1 MYTFKSRIRYSET
14 DKTGRLAIPSM
25 VNYFQDCSNF
35 QSEEL
40 GVGYKELL
48 ERGKGWI
55 LTSWHIEIYRTPQLC
70 EEVTI
75 GTFASDFKGFYGNR
89 NFVMLDDDGKVLG
102 CADSTWVLMDIHK
115 GRPIKPAPEDIQ
127 HYEVLSPL
135 NLETQGR
142 KIKRIE
148 GAASLPSF
156 RVQRHQL
163 DTQNH
168 VNNCQYIQMALDVIP
183 EEPLVKRIRVE
194 YKKAAVSEDVIVP
207 RLAHEEGRT
216 VVELCDEEGNPY
228 ALVEVSE
235 QVSKEVM
242 SSRVL
247 SDDLNGKRRDC
258 D

>member
-14 DKTGRLAIPSM
+14 DKTGRLAIPAM

-35 QSEEL
+35 QSQEL

-48 ERGKGWI
+48 ERGKSWI
-55 LTSWHIEIYRTPQLC
+55 LTSWHIEIYETPDLC

-75 GTFASDFKGFYGNR
+75 GTFASDFKGFYGSR
-89 NFVMLDDDGKVLG
+89 NFVMLDGDGKVLG
-102 CADSTWVLMDIHK
+102 CADSTWVLMDIYK

-127 HYEVLSPL
+127 HYQVLPPL

-148 GAASLPSF
+148 GAKSLPSV

-168 VNNCQYIQMALDVIP
+168 VNNCQYIQMALDRIP
-183 EEPLVKRIRVE
+183 EELPVKRIRVE
-194 YKKAAVSEDVIVP
+194 YKKAAVLGDVIVP
-207 RLAHEEGRT
+207 WLASEEGRT
-216 VVELCDEEGNPY
+216 VVELRDEEGNPY

-235 QVSKEVM
+235 QTK
-242 SSRVL
+242 
-247 SDDLNGKRRDC
+247 
-258 D
+258 

>member
-1 MYTFKSRIRYSET
+1 MYTFTSKIRYSET

-55 LTSWHIEIYRTPQLC
+55 LSSWHIEIYRIPKLC
-70 EEVTI
+70 EKVTI
-75 GTFASDFKGFYGNR
+75 GTFPTDFNGFYGSR
-89 NFVMLDDDGKVLG
+89 NFVMMDEEEKVLG
-102 CADSTWVLMDIHK
+102 CAESTWVLLDVHK
-115 GRPIKPAPEDIQ
+115 GRPTRPAPEDIQ
-127 HYEVLSPL
+127 HYEVLPPL

-142 KIKRIE
+142 KVKRIE
-148 GAASLPSF
+148 GAVSLPSF

-183 EEPLVKRIRVE
+183 EETPVKRIRVE
-194 YKKAAVSEDVIVP
+194 YKRAAIAEDVIVP
-207 RLAHEEGRT
+207 RLASEEGRM

-235 QVSKEVM
+235 QVSEKV
-242 SSRVL
+242 
-247 SDDLNGKRRDC
+247 
-258 D
+258 